1 MDKKETFKAKGYW
14 IENKPYSIDGHWD
27 INYSDILSQLIKSA
41 GKYCKRY
48 ASDLFIDW
56 KAIDSL
62 LEEGTPIN
70 RTWIF
75 AIRENGVDHKEFYE
89 ISERSYFEVWELY
102 IKTDTEDREIKMTLT
117 QMCN

>member
-70 RTWIF
+70 RTWIGETKGYSSCF
-75 AIRENGVDHKEFYE
+75 GIPIIVVFSSHVPDFTSREN
-89 ISERSYFEVWELY
+89 
-102 IKTDTEDREIKMTLT
+102 
-117 QMCN
+117 